1 MNGKQLK
8 NSILQWA
15 IQGKLVPQ
23 DPNDEPASVLL
34 EKIRQEKERLIKEK
48 KIKRDKNASII
59 YRGEDNS
66 YYEKILATG
75 EVKCIDEEVPFEI
88 PTSWSWARLASI
100 TSILGDGIHGTPE
113 YDVTGTVYFING
125 NNLSNGSI
133 EIKADTKKVSEQ
145 EAEKHKRLLNSTTVL
160 VSINGTLGNVAF
172 YNGENVILGKSAC
185 YFNLMGNI
193 DKQYIKHI
201 LETEYFT
208 EYAKNVATGSTIKNV
223 PLAGMR
229 NFLIPVPP
237 ITEQHRIILGMV
249 RLAHSIVRY
258 NDAQTKLDLLNNVL
272 NEKLKKS
279 VLQEAI
285 QGKLVP
291 QLAEEGTAQELLEQ
305 IKAEKEKLVKE
316 GKLKKS
322 ALNDS
327 IIFRGDDNKYY
338 ELIDGSPVCIDEFLP
353 FQIPETW
360 IWCKVKDLL
369 DIQTGA
375 SFKKEQ
381 ANANKKGIRILRGG
395 NILPNKYIFKDDDV
409 FVSEEFVNANTIL
422 KKNCIITPAV
432 TSLENIGKMAVIEK
446 DYNNVSA
453 GGFVFIISPY
463 IQAFNHSLLLAYFLQ
478 SPFLI
483 EAMRG
488 ITKKSG
494 AAFYNLG
501 KERLKELY
509 LPLPPM
515 AEQSRIVGKINEVLS
530 SIGRRKSQLVSA
542 LMRTYLL
549 MYRKVGLGYVW
560 KQSLIQ
566 APLVE
571 FTQRTGDKREYH
583 SIEREKLANWLMM
596 VLLITNYT

>member
-34 EKIRQEKERLIKEK
+34 DKIRQEKERLIKEK

-75 EVKCIDEEVPFEI
+75 EVKCIDEEIPFEI
-88 PTSWSWARLASI
+88 PATWNWARLSNI

-113 YDVTGTVYFING
+113 FDATGTVYFING

-249 RLAHSIVRY
+249 RLAHSIDRY

-322 ALNDS
+322 ALNNTV
-327 IIFRGDDNKYY
+327 IFRGDDNKYY
-338 ELIDGSPVCIDEFLP
+338 EKVGKKIVCIEDEVP
-353 FQIPETW
+353 FEIPDSWVWVRLCAIVDFSKSQTISSSMLDMDSW
-360 IWCKVKDLL
+360 ILDLE
-369 DIQTGA
+369 D
-375 SFKKEQ
+375 
-381 ANANKKGIRILRGG
+381 
-395 NILPNKYIFKDDDV
+395 
-409 FVSEEFVNANTIL
+409 
-422 KKNCIITPAV
+422 
-432 TSLENIGKMAVIEK
+432 IEK
-446 DYNNVSA
+446 DSGRLLQKKRMKELLSKSDKHLFYKGNVLYSKLRPYLNKVIVADEDGACTTEILAFDFGHIYNKYA
-453 GGFVFIISPY
+453 
-463 IQAFNHSLLLAYFLQ
+463 QAYLM
-478 SPFLI
+478 SPFFVDY
-483 EAMRG
+483 ANSDSYG
-488 ITKKSG
+488 IKMPRLGSKKG
-494 AAFYNLG
+494 NNALFPIP
-501 KERLKELY
+501 
-509 LPLPPM
+509 PLR
-515 AEQSRIVGKINEVLS
+515 EQQRIVEKIE
-530 SIGRRKSQLVSA
+530 QL
-542 LMRTYLL
+542 MQLL
-549 MYRKVGLGYVW
+549 K
-560 KQSLIQ
+560 
-566 APLVE
+566 
-571 FTQRTGDKREYH
+571 
-583 SIEREKLANWLMM
+583 
-596 VLLITNYT
+596 

>member
-1 MNGKQLK
+1 ML
-8 NSILQWA
+8 
-15 IQGKLVPQ
+15 
-23 DPNDEPASVLL
+23 D
-34 EKIRQEKERLIKEK
+34 KIRQEKERLIKEK

-75 EVKCIDEEVPFEI
+75 EVKCIDEEIPFEI
-88 PTSWSWARLASI
+88 PATWNWARLSNI

-113 YDVTGTVYFING
+113 YDATGTVYFING

-249 RLAHSIVRY
+249 RLAHSINRY
-258 NDAQTKLDLLNNVL
+258 NDAQTKLELLNNVL

-305 IKAEKEKLVKE
+305 IKEEKQKLVKE

-322 ALNDS
+322 ALATS
-327 IIFRGDDNKYY
+327 VIFRGDDNKYY
-338 ELIDGSPVCIDEFLP
+338 EQIGSEVTEIDFSFDFPSTWSIARLNAVCQLTDGLKTIGK
-353 FQIPETW
+353 Q
-360 IWCKVKDLL
+360 CLL
-369 DIQTGA
+369 DAKYLRGKSSETIAEQGKLVYKGDNIMLVDGENSGEVFTVPQDGYMGSTFKQLWISSSMYEPYVLAFIQ
-375 SFKKEQ
+375 FYKETLR
-381 ANANKKGIRILRGG
+381 NSKKG
-395 NILPNKYIFKDDDV
+395 
-409 FVSEEFVNANTIL
+409 
-422 KKNCIITPAV
+422 
-432 TSLENIGKMAVIEK
+432 
-446 DYNNVSA
+446 
-453 GGFVFIISPY
+453 
-463 IQAFNHSLLLAYFLQ
+463 
-478 SPFLI
+478 
-483 EAMRG
+483 
-488 ITKKSG
+488 
-494 AAFYNLG
+494 AAIPHLN
-501 KERLKELY
+501 KELFY
-509 LPLPPM
+509 GLIIGIPPLQ
-515 AEQSRIVGKINEVLS
+515 EQRRIVQKIELS
-530 SIGRRKSQLVSA
+530 SQL
-542 LMRTYLL
+542 L
-549 MYRKVGLGYVW
+549 
-560 KQSLIQ
+560 
-566 APLVE
+566 
-571 FTQRTGDKREYH
+571 
-583 SIEREKLANWLMM
+583 
-596 VLLITNYT
+596 

>member
-1 MNGKQLK
+1 M
-8 NSILQWA
+8 S
-15 IQGKLVPQ
+15 
-23 DPNDEPASVLL
+23 
-34 EKIRQEKERLIKEK
+34 
-48 KIKRDKNASII
+48 
-59 YRGEDNS
+59 S
-66 YYEKILATG
+66 YYEKILAAG

-338 ELIDGSPVCIDEFLP
+338 EQIGSEVSEIELP
-353 FQIPETW
+353 FEIPSSWSLARLNAVCQLTDGLKT
-360 IWCKVKDLL
+360 IGKQCLL
-369 DIQTGA
+369 DAKYLRGKSSETIVEQGKLVYKGDNIMLVDGENSGEVFIVPQDGYMGSTFKQLWISSSMYEPYILAFIQ
-375 SFKKEQ
+375 FYKETLR
-381 ANANKKGIRILRGG
+381 NSKKG
-395 NILPNKYIFKDDDV
+395 
-409 FVSEEFVNANTIL
+409 
-422 KKNCIITPAV
+422 
-432 TSLENIGKMAVIEK
+432 
-446 DYNNVSA
+446 
-453 GGFVFIISPY
+453 
-463 IQAFNHSLLLAYFLQ
+463 
-478 SPFLI
+478 
-483 EAMRG
+483 
-488 ITKKSG
+488 
-494 AAFYNLG
+494 AAIPHLN
-501 KERLKELY
+501 KELFY
-509 LPLPPM
+509 GLIIGIPPFQ
-515 AEQSRIVGKINEVLS
+515 EQKRIVQKIELS
-530 SIGRRKSQLVSA
+530 AQL
-542 LMRTYLL
+542 L
-549 MYRKVGLGYVW
+549 K
-560 KQSLIQ
+560 
-566 APLVE
+566 
-571 FTQRTGDKREYH
+571 
-583 SIEREKLANWLMM
+583 
-596 VLLITNYT
+596 